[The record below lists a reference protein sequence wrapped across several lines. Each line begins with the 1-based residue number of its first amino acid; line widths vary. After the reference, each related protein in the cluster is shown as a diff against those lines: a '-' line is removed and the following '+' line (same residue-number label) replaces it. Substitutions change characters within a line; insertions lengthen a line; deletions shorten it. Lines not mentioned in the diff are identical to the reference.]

1 MAVGKAANVKVDTR
15 TVRDRKTKKR
25 TTKTVWASAHD
36 LRRAFGHRWARR
48 VMPMVLK
55 ELMRHK
61 TVLTTEKYYVGL
73 KAQETA
79 KHLRE
84 AVSAELRTKKV
95 NSEVNGDSAEN
106 RAS

>member
-1 MAVGKAANVKVDTR
+1 
-15 TVRDRKTKKR
+15 
-25 TTKTVWASAHD
+25 
-36 LRRAFGHRWARR
+36 
-48 VMPMVLK
+48 MPMVLK